1 MTRRFDIHS
10 GKVWMGNKPYARD
23 EVAKRW
29 PFLMKYLKGN

>member
-1 MTRRFDIHS
+1 MTRRFDIRY
-10 GKVWMGNKPYARD
+10 GKVWLGHKPYTRD